1 MFKTMYK
8 IFKLAGPLKG
18 KYILSLFLGFFES
31 AFANF
36 PLAMILV
43 GLYAI
48 IDNTLDETLCI
59 WLFLGLVFGIVMR
72 GIFKY
77 YVNANQQGSGYI
89 IFADER
95 KKLAERLK
103 RFPMGYYS
111 KDGTGTINSV
121 LTSDL
126 LHIED
131 AGIGAMGNFLASF
144 LGAIVSLIFV
154 TVLDIRIGLILTFFM
169 ILCALLIILIRK
181 KSISG
186 AFVMQER
193 QLEMTSSV
201 IEYIKGMP
209 IIKAFNLVEGNHK
222 KSSVAFSKFRDIQL
236 SYEMTIINIMI
247 FTYLVSSLGT
257 SYIIYASGNFEY
269 NLTLAIPL
277 AILCIMMSFQI
288 FAPVMLMMQTVATIS
303 IAADGLERYEKLLDL
318 ELIDEDGKD
327 IELSN
332 FDIEFKDVKFGYS
345 NQREIL
351 HGINF
356 KVKQGTMTALVG
368 RSGSGKSTIVN
379 LLARFWD
386 VSDGS
391 ILIGNHNIKEL
402 NIDSLYKNISMVF
415 QKVYLFNDSIY
426 NNIVFGK
433 KDASKQEVEDAC
445 KKARC
450 HDFIMALENGYDT
463 VLAEGGNTLSGGEK
477 QRISIARAI
486 LKDAPIVLLDEATA
500 SIDPENEA
508 FIQQAINELVKS
520 KTLIVIA
527 HKLSSIKFANQIL
540 VIDDGNIVES
550 GTHDQLLLNDKEY
563 AKLWK
568 LRQKSQSWEIK

>member
-8 IFKLAGPLKG
+8 IFKLAGKLKG
-18 KYILSLFLGFFES
+18 KYILSIILGFFES
-31 AFANF
+31 GFANF
-36 PLAMILV
+36 PLGMLLI

-48 IDNTLDETLCI
+48 MDNTLDVHLCI
-59 WLFLGLVFGIVMR
+59 LLFIGLVFGIIMR

-77 YVNANQQGSGYI
+77 YVNANQQGSGYV

-95 KKLAERLK
+95 KRLAERLK

-111 KDGTGTINSV
+111 KDGTGMINSV

-131 AGIGAMGNFLASF
+131 AGIGAMGNFLAAF
-144 LGAIVSLIFV
+144 LGTIVSLIFV
-154 TVLDIRIGLILTFFM
+154 IFLDIRVGLILGFFM
-169 ILCALLIILIRK
+169 TLCSLLIVFIRK

-222 KSSVAFSKFRDIQL
+222 KSSDAFEKFRDIQL

-247 FTYLVSSLGT
+247 LTYVVSSLGT
-257 SYIIYASGNFEY
+257 ATIIYASGNFEY
-269 NLTLAIPL
+269 NLSLAAPL

-288 FAPVMLMMQTVATIS
+288 FAPIMLMMQTVATIS
-303 IAADGLERYEKLLDL
+303 IAADGLERYEKLIDL
-318 ELIDEDGKD
+318 TLIDEQGKD
-327 IELSN
+327 FELNN
-332 FDIEFKDVKFGYS
+332 FDIEFKNVKFGYS
-345 NQREIL
+345 DKREIL

-356 KVKQGTMTALVG
+356 KVKQGTMMALVG
-368 RSGSGKSTIVN
+368 KSGSGKSTIVN

-386 VSDGS
+386 VTDGS
-391 ILIGNHNIKEL
+391 ILIGGHNIKEL
-402 NIDSLYKNISMVF
+402 SIDSLYKNVSMVF
-415 QKVYLFNDSIY
+415 QKVYLFNDTIY

-433 KDASKQEVEDAC
+433 KDASEEEVIQAC
-445 KKARC
+445 VKARC
-450 HDFIMALENGYDT
+450 HDFIMSLPNGYNT
-463 VLAEGGNTLSGGEK
+463 ILAEGGNTLSGGEK

-486 LKDAPIVLLDEATA
+486 LKDAPIILLDEATA
-500 SIDPENEA
+500 SIDPENESY
-508 FIQQAINELVKS
+508 IQQAINELVKN

-527 HKLSSIKFANQIL
+527 HKLSSIKFANQII
-540 VIDDGNIVES
+540 VIDDGNIIER
-550 GTHDQLLLNDKEY
+550 GTHQQLMNNNSEY
-563 AKLWK
+563 SKLWY